1 MSGPTASDDPT
12 LALWRA
18 AQERKDCQKA
28 EKQERQSRVTEL
40 ERAFSDVEFG
50 MPEAGDDEQSA
61 LAFAARWRHIARL
74 LSKSPDHV
82 HRPLDEIKAEA
93 HSAKAYALRFVTTA
107 LANEADAAKLLL
119 NSWQASKDFH
129 SEILYWLTT
138 GLMAELMGRNA
149 EATSSEPLPEQ
160 DPSGAEQPPPA
171 ITAEA
176 PANPIPVA
184 PTAAGESMEWT
195 TADGPA
201 QWAKM
206 FGVSPTTFKRRLK
219 DGSIRHKKLSTKS
232 YQLAIDDLPAKH
244 QAKFRNVEK
253 PTPK

>member
-1 MSGPTASDDPT
+1 MSGPIASDDPT
-12 LALWRA
+12 LAIWRA
-18 AQERKDCQKA
+18 AQERKDCEKA
-28 EKQERQSRVTEL
+28 EKQERQSRLTEL
-40 ERAFSDVEFG
+40 ERAFSDVKFG
-50 MPEAGDDEQSA
+50 MPEAKDDEQSA
-61 LAFAARWRHIARL
+61 LAFAAKWGHIARL
-74 LSKSPDHV
+74 ITKSPDHV
-82 HRPLDEIKAEA
+82 HRPLDEIKADA
-93 HSAKAYALRFVTTA
+93 HSSKDYALRFVKTA

-119 NSWQASKDFH
+119 NSWQASKDLH
-129 SEILYWLTT
+129 SETLYWLTK
-138 GLMAELMGRNA
+138 GLIAEIMGSNS

-160 DPSGAEQPPPA
+160 DPSGADQPLPA
-171 ITAEA
+171 ITVEA

-184 PTAAGESMEWT
+184 PPAAGEPMEWT

-244 QAKFRNVEK
+244 QARFRNVEK
-253 PTPK
+253 PTHK